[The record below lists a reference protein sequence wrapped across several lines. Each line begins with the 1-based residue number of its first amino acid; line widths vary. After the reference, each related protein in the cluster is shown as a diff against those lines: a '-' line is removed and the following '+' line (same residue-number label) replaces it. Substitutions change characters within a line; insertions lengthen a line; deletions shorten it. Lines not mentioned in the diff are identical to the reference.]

1 MWPWSLPSPCF
12 CMFLPVSFF
21 GCALSKAP
29 PRCELETAGLCWHNS
44 CTHKVAAQSWLPP
57 SLSAFPIFDFAG
69 AGARIGA
76 ICNLTALGRHINR
89 LPSLQH
95 PFFVTHCKSL
105 RSSCR
110 QSEVTEGAAGQ
121 SQVRVQSSGS
131 WADYSVLP
139 FLHDAN
145 ANYFHMKTGCSKNIL
160 NGNFLPFFDLH
171 DFRPAGTLNILEL
184 AHD

>member
-44 CTHKVAAQSWLPP
+44 CTHKVAQSWLPP

-95 PFFVTHCKSL
+95 PLFVTHCKSL

-139 FLHDAN
+139 FFAWCKCKLFPHEN
-145 ANYFHMKTGCSKNIL
+145 WMQQEH
-160 NGNFLPFFDLH
+160 P
-171 DFRPAGTLNILEL
+171 
-184 AHD
+184 